1 MSKVLVLKSSILAG
15 YSQSG
20 QLSDYFVEQWREQ
33 HSADEITVRD
43 RRQTQFLC
51 WTASWLARCVRAMRL
66 LPRVSRKPGAFR
78 RADC

>member
-33 HSADEITVRD
+33 HPADEITVRD
-43 RRQTQFLC
+43 LAAQLFLC
-51 WTASWLARCVRAMRL
+51 WMANWLARCVQAT
-66 LPRVSRKPGAFR
+66 PH
-78 RADC
+78 

>member
-20 QLSDYFVEQWREQ
+20 QLADYFVEQWREQ

-43 RRQTQFLC
+43 
-51 WTASWLARCVRAMRL
+51 LAANPIPVLDGELVGARVRAMRL
-66 LPRVSRKPGAFR
+66 SPHVSRKPWR
-78 RADC
+78 SPTS

>member
-43 RRQTQFLC
+43 LAATRSLC
-51 WTASWLARCVRAMRL
+51 WTVNWLAHCARAML
-66 LPRVSRKPGAFR
+66 S
-78 RADC
+78 

>member
-43 RRQTQFLC
+43 GG
-51 WTASWLARCVRAMRL
+51 
-66 LPRVSRKPGAFR
+66 KPNSCAGR
-78 RADC
+78 RAGWRAASERCASYPTSAGSHGALRRS

>member
-43 RRQTQFLC
+43 RLQTPFLC
-51 WTASWLARCVRAMRL
+51 SMASWLARCAQAMHR
-66 LPRVSRKPGAFR
+66 
-78 RADC
+78 

>member
-33 HSADEITVRD
+33 HSADESPCVTWL
-43 RRQTQFLC
+43 QTRFLC
-51 WTASWLARCVRAMRL
+51 WMANWLARCVQAT
-66 LPRVSRKPGAFR
+66 LP
-78 RADC
+78 

>member
-43 RRQTQFLC
+43 PAANPIPVLDGELVGALRPSDAPLTPRQQEARRFPT
-51 WTASWLARCVRAMRL
+51 S
-66 LPRVSRKPGAFR
+66 
-78 RADC
+78 